1 MFDVSGSDDNSQDS
15 LRKVVAVTRVIRHPD
30 YNPQTV
36 ENDITLLKLAESV
49 DITVYTPACLPTA
62 GTDYT
67 GQVGFYELSQG

>member
-15 LRKVVAVTRVIRHPD
+15 LRKVVAVTRVIRHPN